1 MFIKVSTVI
10 VAMSTL
16 YLTKGLHLASR
27 RKFASSLFRSRGGSI
42 EGRSSLCMVATST
55 APADITADRLSN
67 LRKEMKQDG
76 LDCIIVPTEDPHMSE
91 YTAPYYYRRE
101 YISGFTGEMT
111 LLTHH
116 HPVQLSSYLS
126 APDEVVTYRRAVH
139 KHHFLIKIFHSV
151 LTVSSMTY

>member
-1 MFIKVSTVI
+1 MI

-42 EGRSSLCMVATST
+42 EGRSNLCMVATST

-111 LLTHH
+111 LRTHQ
-116 HPVQLSSYLS
+116 HPKQLSWHLQLLMMLSHTVWLFRIIILYLRFS
-126 APDEVVTYRRAVH
+126 
-139 KHHFLIKIFHSV
+139 
-151 LTVSSMTY
+151 TVCLLFRT

>member
-1 MFIKVSTVI
+1 
-10 VAMSTL
+10 
-16 YLTKGLHLASR
+16 
-27 RKFASSLFRSRGGSI
+27 
-42 EGRSSLCMVATST
+42 MVATST

-111 LLTHH
+111 LQTYQ
-116 HPVQLSSYLS
+116 HPNNCIDIYQLLMMLS
-126 APDEVVTYRRAVH
+126 N
-139 KHHFLIKIFHSV
+139 SV
-151 LTVSSMTY
+151 